1 MKKPKNSRS
10 AVLAPDFVDMSAA
23 TFLFRE
29 KQEQKEEPRCCEEEK
44 EEKRQSAAVPTA
56 RAVPADANT
65 NLTIG
70 DIIIIM

>member
-10 AVLAPDFVDMSAA
+10 AVLAPDFVEMSAA

-29 KQEQKEEPRCCEEEK
+29 KQEQKKEEPRCCEK
-44 EEKRQSAAVPTA
+44 TKQSAAVPTA

>member
-23 TFLFRE
+23 TFPFRE
-29 KQEQKEEPRCCEEEK
+29 KQKKKEETRCCEEEK
-44 EEKRQSAAVPTA
+44 KERQSAAVPTA